1 MAHYFLYLPGK
12 PDAKRADLAS
22 FGVDRLLDV
31 GDSDPHFFPVAG
43 SGGPDGGTGALCQ
56 LKKELD
62 PEKQSSNPAPGYL
75 PNSQT
80 WKQSPCGRYW
90 LGWETENP
98 PTEAELARNRQLTGR
113 AAVLVP
119 ATDDKPAELF
129 VIPNTFAQL
138 ARMKKNVD
146 GQWEPSAEYIH
157 DELQAKAAPMMVMLE
172 ATIEREFLIEQAA
185 ADGEDAQH
193 IPPDT
198 WDDNAALDFVA
209 ELLAINYRVNDFILG
224 ELGLLIQERAPLMIG
239 LATDYERLSRL
250 EGELR
255 SGK

>member
-22 FGVDRLLDV
+22 FGVAELLDV

-43 SGGPDGGTGALCQ
+43 SGGPDGGSGALCQ
-56 LKKELD
+56 LQKELD

-75 PNSQT
+75 PERQT
-80 WKQSPCGRYW
+80 WRQSLDGKYW
-90 LGWETENP
+90 LGWETANP

-119 ATDDKPAELF
+119 AKDGQPAELF

-138 ARMKKNVD
+138 ARMKKNAD
-146 GQWEPSAEYIH
+146 GKWEPSAEYIH
-157 DELQAKAAPMMVMLE
+157 DDLQAKAAPMMVMLE
-172 ATIEREFLIEQAA
+172 ETIERQVLLEQA
-185 ADGEDAQH
+185 GEDEQC

-224 ELGLLIQERAPLMIG
+224 ELGLLIQERAPLIIG

-250 EGELR
+250 ETELR